1 MWLGHTVKAL
11 QVVLVMPLA
20 FSFLSTEEITVW
32 LIFLTLIG
40 LQLLADMGFTPT
52 YTRALSMAFAGAD
65 SLNNSAGKNSLES
78 KKIPNKALVNDIVT
92 TMLVTYGRMSLVATA
107 VLIMIGTTV
116 LLNPI
121 GKVVDANE
129 AWIAWGVILG
139 SSAIAFFGNSY
150 IAYLQAIQRIPHIH
164 RLRALTALAATVSI
178 VIALVL
184 ETGIL
189 GLVIAQQTWQILLIL
204 WYRRSARACGM
215 YRGISPGSKRNMEV
229 FDYVW
234 SATWK
239 SGLGILLGYGVI
251 QASGLIYAQI
261 ASAEE
266 AAVYLLLL
274 RLMQAVS
281 MFSQAPFYSKL
292 PALSRLW
299 VSGNTDALRN
309 LAARGMKISY
319 WVYAIG
325 VIGVGITFPILF
337 NMFGTN
343 ISFPDLTLWLLFGI
357 GGLIERFGAM
367 HIQVY
372 SLTNHIVWHIA
383 NGIGGALFLVTSFL
397 LVPHISTF
405 GFAAG
410 FIVAN
415 LGFYSWYSARY
426 SYHVLESNFFNF
438 DRQLLALP
446 FLAIVL
452 YLGIVMLLK

>member
-1 MWLGHTVKAL
+1 MMWLGHTVKAL

-299 VSGNTDALRN
+299 VSGNTDALCN

-325 VIGVGITFPILF
+325 VIGIGISIP
-337 NMFGTN
+337 N
-343 ISFPDLTLWLLFGI
+343 II
-357 GGLIERFGAM
+357 
-367 HIQVY
+367 
-372 SLTNHIVWHIA
+372 
-383 NGIGGALFLVTSFL
+383 
-397 LVPHISTF
+397 
-405 GFAAG
+405 
-410 FIVAN
+410 
-415 LGFYSWYSARY
+415 
-426 SYHVLESNFFNF
+426 
-438 DRQLLALP
+438 
-446 FLAIVL
+446 
-452 YLGIVMLLK
+452 